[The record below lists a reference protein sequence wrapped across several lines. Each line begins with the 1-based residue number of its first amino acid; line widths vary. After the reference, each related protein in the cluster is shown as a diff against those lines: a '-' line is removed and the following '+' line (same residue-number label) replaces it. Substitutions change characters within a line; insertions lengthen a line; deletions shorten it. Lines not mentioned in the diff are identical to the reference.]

1 MEKMRET
8 GGFCG
13 LWIIEKES
21 GLPIISLNLETKD
34 GKSIDSVLF
43 GGFLVAIRGLM
54 SDFEIGQLKSFQTD
68 QNNLILT
75 GSEKLISVIAIEKEV
90 DVDCWYPAL
99 LKIQQ
104 ASEKF
109 YLMNQVDGLPI
120 DTTIFDKLKPAFMKK
135 IMNTI
140 NSLNKDCFEKKEKED
155 EFIKKKAE
163 QKLEDSG
170 LW

>member
-1 MEKMRET
+1 
-8 GGFCG
+8 
-13 LWIIEKES
+13 
-21 GLPIISLNLETKD
+21 
-34 GKSIDSVLF
+34 
-43 GGFLVAIRGLM
+43 M

-109 YLMNQVDGLPI
+109 YLMNQLDGLPI
-120 DTTIFDKLKPAFMKK
+120 DTSIFDKLKPAFMEK
-135 IMNTI
+135 IIDTI
-140 NSLNKDCFEKKEKED
+140 SALNKDCFEKKEKEA
-155 EFIKKKAE
+155 K